1 MSLNT
6 KKINEL
12 NIKSKKINLNSN
24 IFKIFSEVEKFTT
37 KWESYFNVYEKIF
50 QSYKGKKITFVEVGV
65 STGGSL
71 QMWRKY
77 FGENARIIG
86 VELNPEAKKLEADGF
101 EIFIGNQ
108 SDPSFWK
115 KFYETV
121 GKIDIL
127 LDDGG
132 HKNIQQISTV
142 HNSLPFINN
151 NGLVVVEDTHASYLS
166 EFKNPSYFSFINYC
180 NKIIESIHRRCRAL
194 NKKTNIYSD
203 KIFSVNFYESITV
216 FNIDSE
222 KCFSSSPIINKDNW
236 GAATDQR
243 DNEYFNKTKEYI
255 QQNLSFF
262 DKFKILKKIK
272 RKLFY
277 KNFIFDLYEKFRICK
292 IYKKLD

>member
-108 SDPSFWK
+108 SDPIFWK
-115 KFYETV
+115 KFYEAV

-180 NKIIESIHRRCRAL
+180 NKIIESIHRRCTAL
-194 NKKTNIYSD
+194 NKKTNIYAD

-236 GAATDQR
+236 GAETDQR

-272 RKLFY
+272 RKLLY
-277 KNFIFDLYEKFRICK
+277 KNFIFDLFEKFRIYK

>member
-12 NIKSKKINLNSN
+12 NIKSKKINFNSN

-115 KFYETV
+115 KFYEAV

-142 HNSLPFINN
+142 HNSLPFIND

-180 NKIIESIHRRCRAL
+180 NKIIESIHRRCTAL

-236 GAATDQR
+236 GAAIDQR
-243 DNEYFNKTKEYI
+243 DNEYFNKTKKYI

-272 RKLFY
+272 RKLLY
-277 KNFIFDLYEKFRICK
+277 KNFIFDLFEKLRIYK

>member
-77 FGENARIIG
+77 FGKNARIIG

-180 NKIIESIHRRCRAL
+180 NKIIESIHRRCTAL
-194 NKKTNIYSD
+194 NKKTNVYSD

-243 DNEYFNKTKEYI
+243 DNEYFNKTKKYI

>member
-37 KWESYFNVYEKIF
+37 KLESYFNVYEKIF

-108 SDPSFWK
+108 SDPIFWK
-115 KFYETV
+115 KFYEAV

-180 NKIIESIHRRCRAL
+180 NKIIESIHRRCTAL
-194 NKKTNIYSD
+194 NKKTNIYSN

-216 FNIDSE
+216 LNIDSE

>member
-86 VELNPEAKKLEADGF
+86 VELNPEAKKLEAEGF

-115 KFYETV
+115 RFFEVV

-180 NKIIESIHRRCRAL
+180 NKIIESIHRRCTAL

-243 DNEYFNKTKEYI
+243 DNEYFNKTKKYI

-272 RKLFY
+272 RKLLY
-277 KNFIFDLYEKFRICK
+277 KNFIFDLFEKFRIYK

>member
-115 KFYETV
+115 KFYEAV
-121 GKIDIL
+121 GNIDIL

-151 NGLVVVEDTHASYLS
+151 NGLIVVEDTHASYLS
-166 EFKNPSYFSFINYC
+166 EFKNPSYFSFISYC
-180 NKIIESIHRRCRAL
+180 NKIIESIHRRCTAI
-194 NKKTNIYSD
+194 NKKTNIYSN

-216 FNIDSE
+216 LNIDSE

>member
-24 IFKIFSEVEKFTT
+24 IFKIFSEVKKFTT

-77 FGENARIIG
+77 FGKNARIIG
-86 VELNPEAKKLEADGF
+86 VELNPDAKKLEADGF

-180 NKIIESIHRRCRAL
+180 NKIIESIHRRCTAL
-194 NKKTNIYSD
+194 NKKTNIYSN

-216 FNIDSE
+216 LNIDSE

-272 RKLFY
+272 RKLLY
-277 KNFIFDLYEKFRICK
+277 KNFIFDLFEKFRIYK